1 MTEYAEFQPNEPGRS
16 VREAYET
23 RREAII
29 DKLFML
35 AERIQEHDI
44 GDRID
49 WGHVGDL
56 SYVDGQLS
64 ELVEFLTIPAD
75 RTGG

>member
-1 MTEYAEFQPNEPGRS
+1 MTEYAESQPNEPGRS
-16 VREAYET
+16 VREAYDT

-29 DKLFML
+29 DKLFIL

>member
-1 MTEYAEFQPNEPGRS
+1 MSEYTESQPSEPGRS
-16 VREAYET
+16 AREAYDT

-29 DKLFML
+29 DKLFIL

-44 GDRID
+44 GDRIN

>member
-1 MTEYAEFQPNEPGRS
+1 MTEHIGSQPDDPRPTA
-16 VREAYET
+16 REAYEM

-29 DKLFML
+29 DKLFIL

-44 GDRID
+44 EDRIN